1 MLVPM
6 ILAAALASDT
16 TATKVDALPSKPD
29 VPVVQVE
36 KAVPTAPASVA
47 GIRPLL
53 GARHTDDLPTQA
65 ALDTHG
71 DAAEGLRWIASHSE
85 SLVEAER
92 AADLLAL
99 YPSADNAAFCSGLLS
114 APDTHAKIRSGGAR
128 CLQSQSLDAASQQ
141 ALVAAL
147 SDSDVRVGIAAAD
160 VLKQHPQVVQTL
172 DLSTLPES
180 VRERL
185 GAE

>member
-29 VPVVQVE
+29 VPATPVVVE
-36 KAVPTAPASVA
+36 VPAAPASVA

-71 DAAEGLRWIASHSE
+71 DASEALRWIASYSP

-99 YPSADNAAFCSGLLS
+99 YPSADNAAFCTALLA
-114 APDTHAKIRSGGAR
+114 APGTHAKLRSGGAR
-128 CLQSQSLDAASQQ
+128 CLHNQPLDASMQST
-141 ALVAAL
+141 LIGAL
-147 SDSDVRVGIAAAD
+147 SDSDPRVGIAAAD
-160 VLKQHPQVVQTL
+160 VLKRHPEAVQAL
-172 DLSTLPES
+172 DLATLPAA
-180 VRERL
+180 VQDRL
-185 GAE
+185 TSQ

>member
-29 VPVVQVE
+29 VPTTPVE
-36 KAVPTAPASVA
+36 VEAPAAPASVA

-71 DAAEGLRWIASHSE
+71 DASEGLRWIASYSP

-92 AADLLAL
+92 AAGLLAL
-99 YPSADNAAFCSGLLS
+99 YSSADNAAFCTTLLS
-114 APDTHAKIRSGGAR
+114 APETHAKIRSGGAR
-128 CLQSQSLDAASQQ
+128 CLQTQSLDASMQ
-141 ALVAAL
+141 ATLVDAL
-147 SDSDVRVGIAAAD
+147 SDSDPRVGIAAAD
-160 VLKQHPQVVQTL
+160 VLKAHPEVVKTL
-172 DLSTLPES
+172 DLSTLPKA
-180 VRERL
+180 VQDRL
-185 GAE
+185 SPQ